1 MPDLTAHRARRR
13 PDVHTVA
20 GLGAAVALLP
30 YIAVKLLWVGG
41 AVLGLLPTGSGLGLA
56 GWVGLNTATIAMA
69 LVGCVL
75 GLALIRPWGLRV
87 PAAPLV
93 LVAWIGSGFLV
104 AMLPYLALSALL
116 GDPAGSGPAPDSG
129 DGGGPADPA
138 IPAWEAAAM
147 QVSFVAYALCLVV
160 AVPGYVLRRWPALRA
175 DPRASV
181 DDGPG
186 ATARRGSPPWLAG
199 AAVVPGAVWL
209 WWAAGGTT
217 WLSRPDLADGQGR
230 LLRLVL
236 GAWALVGAAA
246 AQSVASGRA
255 GRGTL
260 AALWVA
266 SGSMV
271 SWSAWVSTLTWVA
284 RAAGRDDLV
293 VLPERPVVGL
303 LLNVVA
309 VVAGCAGLLLLRDST
324 RARAPRGGSP

>member
-1 MPDLTAHRARRR
+1 VPDITAHGAHRH
-13 PDVHTVA
+13 PDIHTVA

-30 YIAVKLLWVGG
+30 YVAVKLLWVVG

-75 GLALIRPWGLRV
+75 GLALVRPWGLRV

-116 GDPAGSGPAPDSG
+116 TDPAGGGPASGPG
-129 DGGGPADPA
+129 DTGGTADPA
-138 IPAWEAAAM
+138 IPGWEAAAM
-147 QVSFVAYALCLVV
+147 QVSFVGYALCLVV
-160 AVPGYVLRRWPALRA
+160 AVPGYVLRRWPALRL
-175 DPRASV
+175 PPGNG
-181 DDGPG
+181 DGPG
-186 ATARRGSPPWLAG
+186 RTPRRGAPPWLAG

-217 WLSRPDLADGQGR
+217 WLSRPDLVDGQGR

-271 SWSAWVSTLTWVA
+271 SWSTWVSTLTWVA

-324 RARAPRGGSP
+324 RAPAARGGSP